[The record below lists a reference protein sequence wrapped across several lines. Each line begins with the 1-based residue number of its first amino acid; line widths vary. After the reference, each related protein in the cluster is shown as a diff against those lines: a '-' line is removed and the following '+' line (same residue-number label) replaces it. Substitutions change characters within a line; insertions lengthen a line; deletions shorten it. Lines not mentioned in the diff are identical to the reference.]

1 MWKLNI
7 QLVFWLQ
14 IIPQD
19 KWYLDMIKIQNE
31 KELSWWLKQFKL
43 FYLIWKPTA
52 LDKFVV
58 QERHL
63 VDESI

>member
-43 FYLIWKPTA
+43 LYLIWKPTA